1 MNSSIKFKEVKI
13 IQILFMYIITIFILI
28 GLGLI
33 LNSLKICSIDKFL
46 EDNLLALGTNIILF
60 IMLIYSFRVT
70 INNFKFLY
78 KDFKNKVDIKEV
90 LSVVFTQICFS
101 MGTVFLLLAIVYL
114 INPNIFNELL
124 NESAEEIL
132 SVKDLVISMLFS
144 VISAPIVEE
153 LIFRAIIFKR
163 LSKKFSIWTSMI
175 VSSLIFGMLHT
186 NLSIIGAIV
195 FGIANCILYLKY
207 KNILIPMLVHFLNN
221 LIVSLPSIISDP
233 YSNNKDIMNMT
244 LNDIIIYFIIG
255 AILFII
261 GCIIFIRFI
270 NKNNAYLKKYT
281 NRIENVSKYLRF

>member
-13 IQILFMYIITIFILI
+13 IQILLMYIITIFILI

-33 LNSLKICSIDKFL
+33 LNSLKICDIDSFL

-221 LIVSLPSIISDP
+221 LIVSLPSIISHP
-233 YSNNKDIMNMT
+233 YSNNKDIMNLT

-261 GCIIFIRFI
+261 GCLIFIRFI
-270 NKNNAYLKKYT
+270 NKNKAYLKKYT
-281 NRIENVSKYLRF
+281 NRIQNVSKYLRF